1 LEMDELK
8 QDLTLKETEDRQ
20 APSPQPEVAQ
30 IKQPDLQNAAN
41 EAEIVPGY
49 RIGEQ
54 IAEGSSGRV
63 YKAHKES
70 DGSAVAIKLFKKEL
84 VPDADAL
91 RRFGYEVETL
101 GKLNHPSIIR
111 IHSSGST
118 REGIPYIITELM
130 DGLTIRQSIDANG
143 VFEPKRA
150 ATIAR
155 EICRALSAAHA
166 QSIIHR
172 DLKPNNIIIDNQ
184 NIAKVVDFGIAKAVG
199 SSSETITQYGAII
212 GTPAYMSPEQC
223 LGQKVDERTDLYAL
237 GCTIFEMLTGVKAFN
252 SATPV
257 EGIAKQISPDRS
269 HIKKLLRS
277 TGAPQDLQTIVAKCV
292 EREPIDRYTNVAE
305 LEHDLGCFVV
315 GKPPSFAIANRR
327 AKQLAAVCIAAV
339 SVLLLVCSGKAI
351 TYFSNAPQPTT
362 GYVGQSFGAPP
373 LSTTEIRDA
382 SNGKIIFS
390 DPTATTMAQALQDA
404 SDRKV
409 SLRGA
414 NLRGAHLTQSVIG
427 SLDLSGAD
435 LTDAQLAQIK
445 WTDVD
450 LHNAVLT
457 RANLASA
464 NLLGVNLR
472 NAQLNSARLAS
483 CQAPSTILENAN
495 LSDADVTHA
504 NLERASC
511 VGTNFTR
518 ARLSQANLDEADC
531 TNANFSDAN
540 LMLTHLSGAIC
551 SHAKFERA
559 IMHQTDFSGARLA
572 GADFQGV
579 RSSRIKIMGADIAN
593 TQFGRMVFD
602 SRGYLSGSYY

>member
-1 LEMDELK
+1 MDELK

-20 APSPQPEVAQ
+20 TPSLQPEAAQ
-30 IKQPDLQNAAN
+30 AKPLSLQNAAN
-41 EAEIVPGY
+41 DAGTVPGY
-49 RIGEQ
+49 LIGEQ

-63 YKAHKES
+63 YKAQKES
-70 DGSAVAIKLFKKEL
+70 DGSTVAIKLFKKEL

-101 GKLNHPSIIR
+101 GKLNHPNIIR

-184 NIAKVVDFGIAKAVG
+184 NIVKVVDFGIAKAVG

-223 LGQKVDERTDLYAL
+223 LGQQVDERTDLYAL

-277 TGAPQDLQTIVAKCV
+277 TGAPQDLQTIVSKCV
-292 EREPIDRYTNVAE
+292 EREPVDRYTNVAE

-339 SVLLLVCSGKAI
+339 SVLVLVCSSKAI
-351 TYFSNAPQPTT
+351 TYFSNTPQPAT
-362 GYVGQSFGAPP
+362 GYLGQSFGSPP

-382 SNGKIIFS
+382 SNGKIIFA

-414 NLRGAHLTQSVIG
+414 NLRGAHLTQSIIG

-457 RANLASA
+457 RANLTSA

-472 NAQLNSARLAS
+472 NAQLNTARLAS
-483 CQAPSTILENAN
+483 CQAPSTILENAD

-511 VGTNFTR
+511 VGTNFSR
-518 ARLSQANLDEADC
+518 ARLSQTNLDEADC

-540 LMLTHLSGAIC
+540 LIMTHLSGAIC

-559 IMHQTDFSGARLA
+559 IMNQTDFSGARLA